1 MMLERAFLPKR
12 EWMLR
17 ALELAREAAAAGEV
31 PVGAVVVKAGRIIG
45 EGRNRREADKTALAH
60 AEVEAI
66 HRACQTL
73 GTWRLT
79 GCDLYV
85 TLEPCP
91 MCTGAI
97 INSHMDRVVYGA
109 DDERAG
115 CCGTALDLF
124 ALPYSHRP
132 DIYRASMRRRPRPCC
147 KSSFK
152 NCANKRSPLRSDAGF
167 LGGDFV
173 VFSIKFLTEI
183 EYLL

>member
-1 MMLERAFLPKR
+1 MMLERAFLPKK

-31 PVGAVVVKAGRIIG
+31 PVGAVVVKAGQIIG

-66 HRACQTL
+66 HRACQAL

-124 ALPYSHRP
+124 VLPYSHRP
-132 DIYRASMRRRPRPCC
+132 DIYRGFYEAEA
-147 KSSFK
+147 KALLQEFFQK
-152 NCANKRSPLRSDAGF
+152 LR
-167 LGGDFV
+167 
-173 VFSIKFLTEI
+173 K
-183 EYLL
+183 